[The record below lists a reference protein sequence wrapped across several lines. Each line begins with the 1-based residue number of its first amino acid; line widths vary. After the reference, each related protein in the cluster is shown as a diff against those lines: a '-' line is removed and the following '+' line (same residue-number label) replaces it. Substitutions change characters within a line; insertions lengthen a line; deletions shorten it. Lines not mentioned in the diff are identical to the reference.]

1 MLPWRVREGCD
12 ERNQG
17 PGERARPF
25 PPPVTA
31 TIRPLAGHIGAEMA
45 GLDLR
50 HIGPTEAAAIR
61 AALIEHQVLFF
72 PRQGLSAD
80 ELARAATAFGTIDP
94 PHRGLERH
102 PDNPDV
108 MLAVSRGGEGGA
120 KYNDIWH
127 SDVSFDRTPPM
138 ASLLQAVT
146 LPPTGGDTLFAS
158 MSTAWEALSER
169 LRRALRG
176 LLALHDG
183 IPNFTPYLLD
193 PGTPDGPARLE
204 KLKREQPG
212 FAHPLVIR
220 HPESGREA
228 LFVNRAYTQR
238 ILGLSEIESRRL
250 LDLLCEHCEQA
261 SFQTR
266 WRWSEGDIA
275 FWDNRCTLHY
285 AARDYGRHDRLMIR
299 VTLKGTQ
306 PVAA

>member
-1 MLPWRVREGCD
+1 MSRTALTDAARGRG
-12 ERNQG
+12 
-17 PGERARPF
+17 RARPLV
-25 PPPVTA
+25 PPMTTPPRA
-31 TIRPLAGHIGAEMA
+31 LSGHIGAEMA
-45 GLDLR
+45 GVDLR
-50 HIGPTEAAAIR
+50 HIGPAEAGAIR
-61 AALIEHQVLFF
+61 RALIEHQVLFF

-80 ELARAATAFGTIDP
+80 ELVGVGRAFGTVDP
-94 PHRGLERH
+94 PHGGLERH
-102 PDNPDV
+102 PDNPDA
-108 MLAVSRGGEGGA
+108 MLAASRGGAGGG

-146 LPPTGGDTLFAS
+146 VPPAGGDTLFAS
-158 MSTAWEALSER
+158 MYAAWEVLSER
-169 LRRALRG
+169 LRHTVRG
-176 LLALHDG
+176 LRALHDG

-193 PGTPDGPARLE
+193 AGTPDGPARLE

-212 FAHPLVIR
+212 FVHPLVIR

-228 LFVNRAYTQR
+228 LFVNRAYTRR

-250 LDLLCEHCEQA
+250 LDLLCEQCEQA

-266 WRWSEGDIA
+266 WRWNEGDIA

-285 AARDYGRHDRLMIR
+285 AAWDYGKHDRLMIR